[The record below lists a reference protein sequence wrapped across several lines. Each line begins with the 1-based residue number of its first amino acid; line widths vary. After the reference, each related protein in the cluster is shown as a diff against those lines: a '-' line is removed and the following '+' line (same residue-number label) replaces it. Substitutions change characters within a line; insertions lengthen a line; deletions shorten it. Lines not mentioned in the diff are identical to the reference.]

1 MGTCLTRVLSL
12 LEQMTF
18 SCYVKIGI
26 LCVVPSLRRFTA
38 SSWVYVRA
46 AALQRLKCES
56 TQVGSLSVEEGSL
69 YPFFFIYMSEK
80 KYTLELGDQKIEV
93 RTGMIA
99 RQANATV
106 IAQMGDTVSD
116 KPRDGVDFLPL
127 QLVYQDKYYAGGKI
141 CGGRYRKREG
151 RPSDD
156 YVLLARVIDRGLR
169 PMIPKY
175 MRNDIQVFCTVLS
188 YDFEHE
194 HDIVASNAANLAIA
208 LSECPFEGA
217 LGTVRVG
224 MIGGEL
230 VLNPS
235 REACTKSDLDMFVT
249 ASLERVVMIEA
260 GANQVPEADILR
272 AIEFG
277 KKWAQKIASFFA
289 EIQKEIGKPKMVV
302 EAPFTHDEGYNFLK
316 NWAVPTVNKAIKD
329 DMSKK
334 ARRMVFNS
342 LMDEANAKLEEQ
354 FGPAGEDETLKTLY
368 TQGKAFMDKII
379 KGEMRRLVLE
389 EGLRMSS
396 RKVDQIRELTAMVD
410 ILPSRVHGSALFQ
423 RGETQGMTTCTLG
436 SPGDKQLVEGM
447 EGEHQLR
454 YMHHYNFPPFSV
466 GETSNRL
473 MTGNREIGHGNL
485 AQRGLEPVLPKE
497 EDFPYTIRTVTEILE
512 SNGSSSMAATCGS
525 TLALMAAGVPISA
538 PVSGIALGLISD
550 EEAGKYII
558 LSDLQDEEDFGGD
571 MDFKLTGTA
580 KGVTAIQMDIKIKGL
595 PDSVFADAL
604 ERSRVGRAF
613 ILEAMLKAI
622 PEPRKEMSPYAP
634 RIETI
639 VINPDDIRLVIGKGG
654 EMIQK
659 ITKELGVEI
668 DIEDSGLVFV
678 TALNGDAM
686 AKAKEWIQGIVAK
699 PEVGKV
705 YECKVVR
712 IIDGTGA
719 IVEFLKG
726 KDAMIHISELAWAR
740 TEKVED
746 VVKLGDVVQA
756 KCVEFDAVEGKTRM
770 SLKQMTPPPEGYVA
784 PVRRPPMNGGAGGFR
799 GPPRR

>member
-1 MGTCLTRVLSL
+1 M
-12 LEQMTF
+12 
-18 SCYVKIGI
+18 
-26 LCVVPSLRRFTA
+26 A
-38 SSWVYVRA
+38 
-46 AALQRLKCES
+46 
-56 TQVGSLSVEEGSL
+56 
-69 YPFFFIYMSEK
+69 EK
-80 KYTLELGDQKIEV
+80 QYTLELGDKTLIV
-93 RTGMIA
+93 KTGMIA

-106 IAQMGDTVSD
+106 IAQMGDTVCMGNTTVSA

-127 QLVYQDKYYAGGKI
+127 QMVYQEKYYAGGKI

-169 PMIPKY
+169 PMFPKY
-175 MRNDIQVFCTVLS
+175 MRNDIQVFATVLS
-188 YDFEHE
+188 YDFENE
-194 HDIVASNAANLAIA
+194 HDIVAANAANLSVI
-208 LSECPFEGA
+208 LSDCPFEGT

-224 MIGGEL
+224 LIGGEL
-230 VLNPS
+230 VLNPTV
-235 REACTKSDLDMFVT
+235 EARTKSDLDMFVT
-249 ASLERVVMIEA
+249 ASLDRVVMIEA

-277 KKWAQKIASFFA
+277 KKWAQKIAQFFA
-289 EIQKEIGKPKMVV
+289 EIQKEIGKPKFEI
-302 EAPFTHDEGYNFLK
+302 EAPFSHDEGYNFLK
-316 NWAVPTVNKAIKD
+316 EWAVPIINKAIKD

-334 ARRMVFNS
+334 DRRAIFNQ
-342 LMDEANAKLEEQ
+342 LIADANAQLEEK
-354 FGPAGEDETLKTLY
+354 FGPAGEDETLNTLY
-368 TQGKAFMDKII
+368 KNGSAFLDKII

-389 EGLRMSS
+389 EGIRMSS
-396 RKVDQIRELTAMVD
+396 RKVDQIRELSAMVD

-423 RGETQGMTTCTLG
+423 RGETQGLTTCTLG
-436 SPGDKQLVEGM
+436 SPGDKQLIEGM
-447 EGEHQLR
+447 EGERKLR

-485 AQRGLEPVLPKE
+485 AQRGLEPVLPTE
-497 EDFPYTIRTVTEILE
+497 AEFPYTIRTVTEILE

-525 TLALMAAGVPISA
+525 TLALMAAGVPLTA

-550 EEAGKYII
+550 EEKGQYII

-604 ERSRVGRAF
+604 ERSKTGRAF

-639 VINPDDIRLVIGKGG
+639 TINPDDIRLVIGKGG
-654 EMIQK
+654 ETIQK
-659 ITKELGVEI
+659 ITGELGVEI
-668 DIEDSGLVFV
+668 DIDDSGLVFV
-678 TALNGDAM
+678 TALNGDSM

-699 PEVGKV
+699 PEVGAV

-726 KDAMIHISELAWAR
+726 KDAMIHISELAWGR

-746 VVKLGDVVQA
+746 VVKVGDVIQA
-756 KCVEFDAVEGKTRM
+756 KCVEFDAQEGKTRM
-770 SLKQMTPPPEGYVA
+770 SLKQMTAPPEGYVA
-784 PVRRPPMNGGAGGFR
+784 PVRRPPMSGGFNR
-799 GPPRR
+799 GGPRR